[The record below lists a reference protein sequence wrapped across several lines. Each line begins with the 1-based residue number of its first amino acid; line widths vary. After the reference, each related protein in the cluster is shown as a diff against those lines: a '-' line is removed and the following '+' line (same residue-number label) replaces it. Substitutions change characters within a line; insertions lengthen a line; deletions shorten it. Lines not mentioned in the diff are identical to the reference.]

1 MRNLILVVFDTA
13 RADGFEPWGAPPGA
27 TPVAAQLARS
37 GTAPPHVVAPSN
49 WTLPSHASMFTGML
63 PGALGLTSGIKTGS
77 KVGVNS
83 RGLLEDQRD
92 RVLAEFLRRRGY
104 ATGGISANP
113 WIHEV
118 NGFAT
123 GFDLFHSIRGVQRK
137 PPGRGLRTRLEWA
150 LDAWRARADDGA
162 STAGNILRKWITERR
177 ADAPFFWFVNLM
189 ECHGPYLPPRP
200 FNDLSGPDRIR
211 AALDAARYQTP
222 EGSYRVT
229 VGELRMPDDTIRRT
243 RHLYARAIFQMDAWL
258 GGVAEE
264 LDRRGMLEETL
275 IVLTSD
281 HGENLGEDGTVGH
294 LLSMSERLLR
304 VPLVFSSAVDAGH
317 DGPLSLAE
325 LPAMIAG
332 ALGIEDHPWTDDVRP
347 RGAAVS
353 QVAGQIMLP
362 EKEILARAWGIPDE
376 AIRRMASPMT
386 SATDG
391 RFKLIR
397 DETGERLYDLAS
409 DAAESRPLDVATEPA
424 VAVLRAAIDDV
435 ESYTPA
441 EPAPAPGATPAPPDG
456 GGEAAEL
463 EERLRQLGYI

>member
-1 MRNLILVVFDTA
+1 MRNLILFVFDTA

-27 TPVAAQLARS
+27 TPVAAQLARG
-37 GTAPPHVVAPSN
+37 GTAPRHVVAPSN

-77 KVGVNS
+77 KIGVNS
-83 RGLLEDQRD
+83 RALLEERRD

-137 PPGRGLRTRLEWA
+137 PPGRGLRTRLEWVF
-150 LDAWRARADDGA
+150 DAWRARADDGA
-162 STAGNILRKWITERR
+162 STAGNILRKWMDERR

-222 EGSYRVT
+222 EGAYRVT
-229 VGELRMPDDTIRRT
+229 VGELRMPEDTIRRT
-243 RHLYARAIFQMDAWL
+243 RHLYARAILQMDAWL

-264 LDRRGMLEETL
+264 LDHRGMLEETL
-275 IVLTSD
+275 IVIASD
-281 HGENLGEDGTVGH
+281 HGENLGEDGLVGH

-304 VPLVFSSAVDAGH
+304 VPLVFSSPVEPGH
-317 DGPLSLAE
+317 DGPVSLAE
-325 LPAMIAG
+325 LPQMIAR
-332 ALGIEDHPWTDDVRP
+332 ALEIEQHPWSDDVRP
-347 RGAAVS
+347 GGAAVS
-353 QVAGQIMLP
+353 QVAGQVMLP
-362 EKEILARAWGIPDE
+362 EKEVLARAWGIPDE

-397 DETGERLYDLAS
+397 DESGERMYDLDS
-409 DAAESRPLDVATEPA
+409 DPAESRPLDVAMQPA
-424 VAVLRAAIDDV
+424 AATLLAAIDEV
-435 ESYTPA
+435 ESYAQA
-441 EPAPAPGATPAPPDG
+441 ERAPDPRATPAPTDG
-456 GGEAAEL
+456 DEAAEL

>member
-1 MRNLILVVFDTA
+1 MRNLILLVFDTA
-13 RADGFEPWGAPPGA
+13 RADAFEPWGAPPGA
-27 TPVAAQLARS
+27 TPVAAQLART
-37 GTAPPHVVAPSN
+37 GTALPHVVAPSN

-83 RGLLEDQRD
+83 RALLEERSD

-113 WIHEV
+113 WIHAV

-123 GFDLFHSIRGVQRK
+123 GFDLFHSIQGVQRK
-137 PPGRGLRTRLEWA
+137 PPGRALRTKLEWA

-162 STAGNILRKWITERR
+162 TTAGNILRKWMDERR

-211 AALDAARYQTP
+211 ASLDAARFQTP
-222 EGSYRVT
+222 EGSYRAT
-229 VGELRMPDDTIRRT
+229 IGELRMPRGMLRRT
-243 RHLYARAIFQMDAWL
+243 RHLYARAIFQMDTWL
-258 GGVAEE
+258 GAIVEE

-275 IVLTSD
+275 VVLASD
-281 HGENLGEDGTVGH
+281 HGENLGENGQIGH
-294 LLSMSERLLR
+294 VLSMSERLLR
-304 VPLVFSSAVDAGH
+304 VPLVFSSPVEAPH
-317 DGPLSLAE
+317 HGPVSMAE
-325 LPAMIAG
+325 LPSMIAA
-332 ALGIEDHPWTDDVRP
+332 ALGIEDHPWIDDVRP
-347 RGAAVS
+347 HGACVS

-362 EKEILARAWGIPDE
+362 EKEALARAWGIPDE
-376 AIRRMASPMT
+376 AIRRMASSST

-391 RFKLIR
+391 RFKVIR
-397 DETGERLYDLAS
+397 DQAGERLYDLAS
-409 DAAESRPLDVATEPA
+409 DPAESDPLDLVTQPA
-424 VAVLRAAIDDV
+424 AGKLRAAIDEV
-435 ESYTPA
+435 ESYAPA
-441 EPAPAPGATPAPPDG
+441 EPALENTATNDD
-456 GGEAAEL
+456 EAAEL

>member
-1 MRNLILVVFDTA
+1 MRNLILVVYDTA
-13 RADGFEPWGAPPGA
+13 RADGFEPWGAPEGA
-27 TPVAAQLARS
+27 TPVAAQLARGGS
-37 GTAPPHVVAPSN
+37 APPHVVAPSN

-63 PGALGLTSGIKTGS
+63 PGALGLTSGIKVGS

-83 RGLLEDQRD
+83 RALLEERSD

-104 ATGGISANP
+104 LTGGISANP

-123 GFDLFHSIRGVQRK
+123 GFDLFHSIRGVERK
-137 PPGRGLRTRLEWA
+137 PPGGSLRTRLEWA

-162 STAGNILRKWITERR
+162 TTAGHILRKWMDDRR
-177 ADAPFFWFVNLM
+177 ADTPFFWFVNLM

-200 FNDLSGPDRIR
+200 FNDLSGLQRVR

-229 VGELRMPDDTIRRT
+229 VGELRMPEDTIRRT
-243 RHLYARAIFQMDAWL
+243 RHLYARAIYQMDAWL
-258 GGVAEE
+258 GGITEE
-264 LDRRGMLEETL
+264 LDRRGILDETL
-275 IVLTSD
+275 IVLASD

-304 VPLVFSSAVDAGH
+304 VPLIFSSPVEPDH
-317 DGPLSLAE
+317 DGPVSLAE

-332 ALGIEDHPWTDDVRP
+332 ALGIEDHPWRDDVRP
-347 RGAAVS
+347 GGAAVS

-362 EKEILARAWGIPDE
+362 EKEALARAWGIPDE
-376 AIRRMASPMT
+376 AIRRMASSMT

-397 DETGERLYDLAS
+397 DEAGERLYDLGS
-409 DAAESRPLDVATEPA
+409 DPAESRPLDAAA
-424 VAVLRAAIDDV
+424 VPSAAALRAAIDEV
-435 ESYTPA
+435 ESYAPPPA
-441 EPAPAPGATPAPPDG
+441 AGPDSAPEATPDG
-456 GGEAAEL
+456 DEAAEL

>member
-1 MRNLILVVFDTA
+1 MRNLILIVFDTA

-27 TPVAAQLARS
+27 TPVAAQLARGGS
-37 GTAPPHVVAPSN
+37 APRHVVAPSN

-63 PGALGLTSGIKTGS
+63 PGALGLTSGIKKGS

-83 RGLLEDQRD
+83 RALLEERSD
-92 RVLAEFLRRRGY
+92 RVLAEFLRRKGY

-123 GFDLFHSIRGVQRK
+123 GFDLFHSIRGVERK
-137 PPGRGLRTRLEWA
+137 APGRSLRTRLEWA

-162 STAGNILRKWITERR
+162 TTAGHILRKWMDERK

-200 FNDLSGPDRIR
+200 FNDLSGLQRIG

-229 VGELRMPDDTIRRT
+229 VGELRMPEDTIRRT

-258 GGVAEE
+258 GGIAEE

-281 HGENLGEDGTVGH
+281 HGENLGEDGMVGH

-304 VPLVFSSAVDAGH
+304 VPLVFSTPVEPGH
-317 DGPLSLAE
+317 DGPVSLAE

-332 ALGIEDHPWTDDVRP
+332 ALGIEDHPWSDEVRP
-347 RGAAVS
+347 GGAAVS

-362 EKEILARAWGIPDE
+362 EKEALARAWGIPDE
-376 AIRRMASPMT
+376 AIRRMASSMT

-397 DETGERLYDLAS
+397 DESGERLYDLGS
-409 DAAESRPLDVATEPA
+409 DPAESRPLDAAAEPSA
-424 VAVLRAAIDDV
+424 PALRAAIDEV
-435 ESYTPA
+435 ESYAPAEDASETPA
-441 EPAPAPGATPAPPDG
+441 AIDG
-456 GGEAAEL
+456 DEAAEL